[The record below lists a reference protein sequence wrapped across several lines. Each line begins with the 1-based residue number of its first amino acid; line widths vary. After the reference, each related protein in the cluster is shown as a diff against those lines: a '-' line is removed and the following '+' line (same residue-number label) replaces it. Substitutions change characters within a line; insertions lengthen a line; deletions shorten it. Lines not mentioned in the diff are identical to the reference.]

1 MLFVIGSRFQ
11 CTTSGFDQPRVILCK
26 RKQSHQ
32 WWMHLNSLSLASK
45 ANGSNNES
53 DTHMSN
59 SHSLQNWEFVLIF
72 QRIIGDAP
80 PTCRSYHLLRS
91 LSCGAFSLLPGF
103 RSTIVTEGPQDVVL
117 LGPLTVKFFKKSS
130 SIGRHSCGDLWP
142 APQADHTARLKPM
155 CTFRGCCF

>member
-1 MLFVIGSRFQ
+1 MQTKAEPPMV
-11 CTTSGFDQPRVILCK
+11 D
-26 RKQSHQ
+26 
-32 WWMHLNSLSLASK
+32 ASK
-45 ANGSNNES
+45 FPKSCKQGQWQQQRERH
-53 DTHMSN
+53 TYEQQPFITK
-59 SHSLQNWEFVLIF
+59 LGICVF

-142 APQADHTARLKPM
+142 APQADHIARLKPM
-155 CTFRGCCF
+155 CTCRGCCF